1 MASLCN
7 HGSGVVLRLSRTW
20 TLCLLAAI
28 PALGA
33 AAPQS
38 PSPAAAPE
46 PVPHQA
52 KAPPKAAHRAI
63 PSTKDAGRPA
73 EAAAQRSPTPSDSVP
88 QPATVVL
95 NNGQLTIE
103 ADNSDLSTILQK
115 VAGASGMTIQGL
127 DKTARV
133 FGQYGPASPRD
144 VLTELLSDTGYNF
157 VMLGGA
163 HGTVPRELVLTAQNG
178 NVPVPSASARQN
190 AASDDTDNSDAD
202 YQEPLGPG
210 AIAHPPPEQ
219 PDDPQARMQQH
230 LQNLER
236 MHEAQQQQ
244 QQQQDNN
251 TPQ

>member
-1 MASLCN
+1 MASFSKN
-7 HGSGVVLRLSRTW
+7 PSAAALRLSRMSA
-20 TLCLLAAI
+20 LCLVLAV
-28 PALGA
+28 PALAA

-38 PSPAAAPE
+38 TSTAAAPE
-46 PVPHQA
+46 PVTQPINA
-52 KAPPKAAHRAI
+52 APKTPHRAVR
-63 PSTKDAGRPA
+63 SRKGADHPA
-73 EAAAQRSPTPSDSVP
+73 EADHGPSTPSDAAA
-88 QPATVVL
+88 QPATVL
-95 NNGQLTIE
+95 LGNGQLTIT

-115 VAGASGMTIQGL
+115 IAGASGMTIQGL

-178 NVPVPSASARQN
+178 KAPVPSASPGQN
-190 AASDDTDNSDAD
+190 PASDDTDNSGAD

-244 QQQQDNN
+244 QQQDNN

>member
-1 MASLCN
+1 MAFLCN
-7 HGSGVVLRLSRTW
+7 YGSAVVHRLSRMW
-20 TLCLLAAI
+20 ALCLVLAL
-28 PALGA
+28 PALAA

-38 PSPAAAPE
+38 PSTAPAPE
-46 PVPHQA
+46 PVPHRA
-52 KAPPKAAHRAI
+52 KAAPKATHRAV
-63 PSTKDAGRPA
+63 PSSKDADRPA
-73 EAAAQRSPTPSDSVP
+73 EATAQRPPTPSDSVP
-88 QPATVVL
+88 QPASVVL
-95 NNGQLTIE
+95 NNGQLTIT
-103 ADNSDLSTILQK
+103 ADNSDLSTILEK
-115 VAGASGMTIQGL
+115 VAGDSGMSIQGL
-127 DKTARV
+127 DKSARV

-178 NVPVPSASARQN
+178 KAPLPSASPGQN
-190 AASDDTDNSDAD
+190 AASDETDNSDAD

-210 AIAHPPPEQ
+210 AIAHPPPEP

-236 MHEAQQQQ
+236 MHEAQQR

>member
-1 MASLCN
+1 MWA
-7 HGSGVVLRLSRTW
+7 
-20 TLCLLAAI
+20 LCLVFAVPAMAA
-28 PALGA
+28 G
-33 AAPQS
+33 APQS
-38 PSPAAAPE
+38 TSTAAVPE
-46 PVPHQA
+46 PATQQA
-52 KAPPKAAHRAI
+52 KVAPKTPHRVER
-63 PSTKDAGRPA
+63 SRKDADRPA
-73 EAAAQRSPTPSDSVP
+73 DADHRPATPSDSAA

-95 NNGQLTIE
+95 GKGQLTIE

-163 HGTVPRELVLTAQNG
+163 NGAVPRELVLTAQNG
-178 NVPVPSASARQN
+178 KAPVPSASPGQN

-244 QQQQDNN
+244 QDNN